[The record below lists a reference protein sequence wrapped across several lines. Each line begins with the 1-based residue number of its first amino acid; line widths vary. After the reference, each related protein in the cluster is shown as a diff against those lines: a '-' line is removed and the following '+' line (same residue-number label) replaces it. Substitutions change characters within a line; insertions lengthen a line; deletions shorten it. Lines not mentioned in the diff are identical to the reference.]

1 MSVMIRIKCQ
11 ECIEQLN
18 ISIVVKGIKN
28 SVKRST
34 AKKRGQA
41 NTVILLVSS
50 SLLLR
55 TVNSYVNYTRVKENR
70 TVKEFNKYNCKPGK
84 TAPK

>member
-1 MSVMIRIKCQ
+1 MSVMIRVKCQ

-41 NTVILLVSS
+41 NTVIL
-50 SLLLR
+50 
-55 TVNSYVNYTRVKENR
+55 
-70 TVKEFNKYNCKPGK
+70 
-84 TAPK
+84 

>member
-34 AKKRGQA
+34 AKTRGQA